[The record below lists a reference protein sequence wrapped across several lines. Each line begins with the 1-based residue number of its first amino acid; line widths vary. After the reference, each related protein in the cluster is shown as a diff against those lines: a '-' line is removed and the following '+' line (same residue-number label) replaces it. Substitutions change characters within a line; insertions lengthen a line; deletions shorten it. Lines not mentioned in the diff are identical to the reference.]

1 MRQRFV
7 IVALA
12 ITSMVVLAFVIPL
25 GILVRDVAE
34 DRAMV
39 AAERQAQSIASLL
52 LLVGPESDPAVVAQV
67 ARAQRT
73 EEGDVTVYLANG
85 DTVGDDIP
93 ADIAVRRARLLVE
106 SLRAAVDGGQ
116 VLAVPVASPQ
126 GTAVVRIF
134 VPDEVLEANVRLAW
148 IVLGSLGIGMVLLA
162 VVAADRLARSAVVPI
177 TDLADAAHSWTEGDL
192 HARVTP
198 AGPPEVETM
207 GTSFNRLADRFEE
220 LLTQERESVADLS
233 HRLRTPLTA
242 LRLDLDSVDDEQ
254 VRDRIAEDVDALE
267 RQVDNI
273 IDRARRPIREGTG
286 AVTDLVEAAARRVAF
301 WAPLAEEQDRELSV
315 EFPNEP
321 VEVPGAHHDIDA
333 AIDALISNVLSHTP
347 AGTHLHVAVRANG
360 GGTLVVAD
368 EGPGFDPALVERGR
382 TGGGS
387 TGLGLDIV
395 TRTAEAH
402 GGSVAVRRADRGGAH
417 VTVRFVSST

>member
-7 IVALA
+7 LVALA
-12 ITSMVVLAFVIPL
+12 ITSMVVLSFVIPL

-52 LLVGPESDPAVVAQV
+52 LLVGPESDPSVVAQV

-73 EEGDVTVYLANG
+73 ESGDVTVFLSNG
-85 DTVGDDIP
+85 DTVGDDVAEDTI
-93 ADIAVRRARLLVE
+93 VRTARILAE
-106 SLRAAVDGGQ
+106 SLRTTVDGGQ
-116 VLAVPVASPQ
+116 VLAVPVASEA

-134 VPDEVLEANVRLAW
+134 VPDEVLRANIGQAW
-148 IVLGSLGIGMVLLA
+148 VVLGSLAVGMVLLSIL
-162 VVAADRLARSAVVPI
+162 AADRLARTAVTPI
-177 TDLADAAHSWTEGDL
+177 AELATAARRWTEGDP
-192 HARVTP
+192 HARVVP

-207 GTSFNRLADRFEE
+207 GRSFNRLADRFEE
-220 LLTQERESVADLS
+220 LLTRERESVADLS

-242 LRLDLDSVDDEQ
+242 LRLDLDSVGDHEI
-254 VRDRIAEDVDALE
+254 RERINEDVDALE

-273 IDRARRPIREGTG
+273 IDTARRPIREGTG
-286 AVTDLVEAAARRVAF
+286 VTTDLAKAAARRAAF
-301 WAPLAEEQDRELSV
+301 WSPLAEEQSRELSTDLPGV
-315 EFPNEP
+315 P
-321 VEVPGAHHDIDA
+321 VRVPGAEHDIDA
-333 AIDALISNVLSHTP
+333 AIDALITNVLSHTP
-347 AGTHLHVAVRANG
+347 AGTHLHVAVRVNG

-368 EGPGFDPALVERGR
+368 DGPGFDPALIERGM

-395 TRTAEAH
+395 RRTAEAH
-402 GGSVAVRRADRGGAH
+402 GGSVTVRSGRDGGAE
-417 VTVRFVSST
+417 VIVRFERQA